1 MIGLAD
7 ISHDEGVVMP
17 TQTGL
22 RADDPYGGRQ
32 PTSHERHA
40 GQPWDASYR
49 DGPPPWDIGA
59 PQPAVVRL
67 ATEGAFAGAVL
78 DAGCGTGDNALH
90 IAAQGLHVLGVD
102 VAATA
107 VSIARESATAR
118 GMDAHFT
125 VADALRLDRLGRVF
139 DTVLDCALFHA
150 FDNDERRDYVVS
162 LASVTRPGGRLYV
175 LCFSDTDPET
185 AGPHPVSRQDLS
197 APFTP
202 SSGWRIASI
211 SPERLEARF
220 APEGAP
226 AWLARIERIE
236 PHD

>member
-1 MIGLAD
+1 MAA
-7 ISHDEGVVMP
+7 
-17 TQTGL
+17 QTGL
-22 RADDPYGGRQ
+22 QADDPYGGRQ

-40 GQPWDASYR
+40 GQPWNASYR

-67 ATEGAFAGAVL
+67 VSTGAFAGAVL

-90 IAAQGLHVLGVD
+90 LAAQGVHVLGVD

-107 VSIARESATAR
+107 VSIARESAAAR
-118 GMDAHFT
+118 GIGAEFI

-150 FDNDERRDYVVS
+150 FDNDERRGYVVS
-162 LASVTRPGGRLYV
+162 LASVTRPGGNLYV

-185 AGPHPVSRQDLS
+185 AGPHPVSRQELS
-197 APFTP
+197 APFTA
-202 SSGWRIASI
+202 SFGWSITSI
-211 SPERLEARF
+211 SPERLQARF
-220 APEGAP
+220 APDGAP
-226 AWLARIERIE
+226 AWLAKIQRIE
-236 PHD
+236 PQG

>member
-1 MIGLAD
+1 
-7 ISHDEGVVMP
+7 VP
-17 TQTGL
+17 KQTGL

-49 DGPPPWDIGA
+49 DGPAPWDIGE

-67 ATEGAFAGAVL
+67 ASGGVFAGAVL

-90 IAAQGLHVLGVD
+90 LATQGAQVLGVD
-102 VAATA
+102 VAVSA
-107 VSIARESATAR
+107 VSIASENAKAR
-118 GMDAHFT
+118 GIDAEFI

-162 LASVTRPGGRLYV
+162 LASVTRPGGHLYV
-175 LCFSDTDPET
+175 LCFSDSDPEN
-185 AGPHPVSRQDLS
+185 AGPHPVSREELS
-197 APFTP
+197 APFTQG
-202 SSGWRIASI
+202 SGWSIASI
-211 SPERLEARF
+211 SPERLQATF
-220 APEGAP
+220 APEAAP
-226 AWLARIERIE
+226 AWLATIERID

>member
-1 MIGLAD
+1 
-7 ISHDEGVVMP
+7 
-17 TQTGL
+17 
-22 RADDPYGGRQ
+22 
-32 PTSHERHA
+32 
-40 GQPWDASYR
+40 
-49 DGPPPWDIGA
+49 
-59 PQPAVVRL
+59 VVRL
-67 ATEGAFAGAVL
+67 ASAGAFTGAVL

-107 VSIARESATAR
+107 VSIGRESAKAR
-118 GMDAHFT
+118 GMDVDFI

-150 FDNDERRDYVVS
+150 LDNHERQDYVVS
-162 LASVTRPGGRLYV
+162 LASVTRPGGHLYV

-185 AGPHPVSRQDLS
+185 AGPHPVSRHDLS

-202 SSGWRIASI
+202 TSGWSTASI
-211 SPERLEARF
+211 SPERLQARF

-226 AWLARIERIE
+226 AWLAKIERIE

>member
-1 MIGLAD
+1 
-7 ISHDEGVVMP
+7 MP

-32 PTSHERHA
+32 PTGHERYA

-49 DGPPPWDIGA
+49 DGPPPWDIGG

-67 ATEGAFAGAVL
+67 ASTGAFAGAVL

-90 IAAQGLHVLGVD
+90 LAALGVHVLGID
-102 VAATA
+102 VAASA
-107 VSIARESATAR
+107 VSIARERATAR
-118 GMDAHFT
+118 GIDADFI
-125 VADALRLDRLGRVF
+125 VADALRLDRLSRVF

-162 LASVTRPGGRLYV
+162 LASGTAPGGHLYV

-202 SSGWRIASI
+202 SCGWSI
-211 SPERLEARF
+211 VSIRPERLQTRF
-220 APEGAP
+220 APDGAP
-226 AWLARIERIE
+226 AWVAKIERIE

>member
-1 MIGLAD
+1 M
-7 ISHDEGVVMP
+7 SRSTE
-17 TQTGL
+17 L
-22 RADDPYGGRQ
+22 RSDDPYGGRQ

-40 GQPWDASYR
+40 GQPWEASYR
-49 DGPPPWDIGA
+49 DGPPPWDIGV

-67 ATEGAFAGAVL
+67 ASTGVFAGAVL

-90 IAAQGLHVLGVD
+90 IAAQGLQILGVD

-107 VSIARESATAR
+107 VAIARESAAAR
-118 GMDAHFT
+118 GIDAHFI
-125 VADALRLDRLGRVF
+125 VADALRLDRLDRVF

-150 FDNDERRDYVVS
+150 FDNEERREYVTS

-185 AGPHPVSRQDLS
+185 AGPHPVSEPELS
-197 APFTP
+197 APFVP
-202 SSGWRIASI
+202 SSGWSIASI
-211 SPERLEARF
+211 TPERLQASF

-226 AWLARIERIE
+226 AWLAKIERG
-236 PHD
+236 

>member
-1 MIGLAD
+1 M
-7 ISHDEGVVMP
+7 SKS
-17 TQTGL
+17 TGL
-22 RADDPYGGRQ
+22 RDDDAYGGRQ

-49 DGPPPWDIGA
+49 DGPPPWDIGS
-59 PQPAVVRL
+59 PQPAVMRL
-67 ATEGAFAGAVL
+67 ASAGVFSGTVL

-90 IAAQGLHVLGVD
+90 IAAAGLDVLGVD
-102 VAATA
+102 VAETA
-107 VSIARESATAR
+107 VSIARESAAAR
-118 GMDAHFT
+118 GIQAEFI

-162 LASVTRPGGRLYV
+162 LSSVMKPGGRLYV

-185 AGPHPVSRQDLS
+185 AGPHPVSQRELS
-197 APFTP
+197 APFT
-202 SSGWRIASI
+202 SNSGWSIASI
-211 SPERLEARF
+211 SAERLQATF

-226 AWLARIERIE
+226 AWLAKIERIE
-236 PHD
+236 PHG

>member
-1 MIGLAD
+1 M
-7 ISHDEGVVMP
+7 S
-17 TQTGL
+17 QSTGL
-22 RADDPYGGRQ
+22 RDDDPYGGRR
-32 PTSHERHA
+32 PTSHERRA

-67 ATEGAFAGAVL
+67 ASAGVFSGAVL
-78 DAGCGTGDNALH
+78 DVGCGTGDNALH
-90 IAAQGLHVLGVD
+90 IAAAGLDVLGVD
-102 VAATA
+102 VAETA

-118 GMDAHFT
+118 GIHAEFI

-150 FDNDERRDYVVS
+150 FDSDERRDYVVN
-162 LASVTRPGGRLYV
+162 LASVLKPGGYLYV

-185 AGPHPVSRQDLS
+185 AGPHPVSQHELS

-202 SSGWRIASI
+202 RSGWSIASI
-211 SPERLEARF
+211 SSERLQATF

-226 AWLARIERIE
+226 AWLAKIERIQAGFE
-236 PHD
+236 PHPTSLGT

>member
-1 MIGLAD
+1 
-7 ISHDEGVVMP
+7 MP
-17 TQTGL
+17 TQTGP

-32 PTSHERHA
+32 PTSHERYA

-49 DGPPPWDIGA
+49 DGPAPWDIGA

-67 ATEGAFAGAVL
+67 ANAGAFAGAVL
-78 DAGCGTGDNALH
+78 DAGCGTGENALH
-90 IAAQGLHVLGVD
+90 LAAQGVHVLGVD

-118 GMDAHFT
+118 GIDPDFI
-125 VADALRLDRLGRVF
+125 VADALRLDRLSRVF

-150 FDNDERRDYVVS
+150 FDNDERRDYAVS
-162 LASVTRPGGRLYV
+162 LASVTSPGGHLYV
-175 LCFSDTDPET
+175 FCFSDIDPEA
-185 AGPHPVSRQDLS
+185 AGPHPVSRQELS

-202 SSGWRIASI
+202 SSGWSIASI

-220 APEGAP
+220 APDGAP
-226 AWLARIERIE
+226 AWLAKIERIE
-236 PHD
+236 PGD